1 MALSQRFRDAV
12 SGSAVNVSA
21 LDINRRY
28 PVVYCER
35 VETKYGPAICLS
47 VREEDAN
54 IVKVFLPRRYGDTF
68 TDEDVSAI
76 NERSVQYFL
85 SYKGKSL
92 ASKSAILQIDV

>member
-21 LDINRRY
+21 LDMNRRY

-35 VETKYGPAICLS
+35 VETKYGSAVCLA

-54 IVKVFLPRRYGDTF
+54 IVKVFLPRRYGDAF
-68 TDEDVSAI
+68 TDQDVSAI
-76 NERSVQYFL
+76 NERSVQYYL

-92 ASKSAILQIDV
+92 ASKAAILHMDV

>member
-1 MALSQRFRDAV
+1 MALLQKFRDAV
-12 SGSAVNVSA
+12 SGAGLNVSA
-21 LDINRRY
+21 LDMNRSY
-28 PVVYCER
+28 PLVYCER
-35 VETKYGPAICLS
+35 VETKYGPAVCLA

-76 NERSVQYFL
+76 NERSVQYYL